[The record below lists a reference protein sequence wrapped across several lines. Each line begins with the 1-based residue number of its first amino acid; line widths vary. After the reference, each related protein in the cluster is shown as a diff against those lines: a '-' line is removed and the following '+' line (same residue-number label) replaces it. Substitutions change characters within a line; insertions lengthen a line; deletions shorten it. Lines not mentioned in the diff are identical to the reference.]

1 MNTKSNLYIIPPT
14 FFQQSAITVARQLLG
29 KQLVRQH
36 EDYSMTRLLIQEVE
50 AYDGV
55 QDLANHAA
63 KGKRTP
69 RNEIMFALGGYFYLY
84 WCYGI
89 HLMLNVVCD
98 QIDYP
103 AAVLIRGAGEING
116 PGKLTKFLQLEK
128 TLNGKPVFP
137 DNGLWFVDTGVETK
151 PSEIMATPRIG
162 ISKKAGEWR
171 DQPLRFVW
179 KTQATSGKG

>member
-1 MNTKSNLYIIPPT
+1 MDYSYVLPAG
-14 FFQQSAITVARQLLG
+14 FFQQSAITVAQQLLG
-29 KQLVRQH
+29 KHLVRQYPDH
-36 EDYSMTRLLIQEVE
+36 SISSLLIQEVE

-55 QDLANHAA
+55 KDLANHAA

-103 AAVLIRGAGEING
+103 AAVLIRGAGKING

-128 TLNGKPVFP
+128 SLNGKPP
-137 DNGLWFVDTGVETK
+137 LPEHGLWFVDGGA
-151 PSEIMATPRIG
+151 EISSSDIITTPRIG
-162 ISKKAGEWR
+162 ISKNAGEWR
-171 DQPLRFVW
+171 DQPLRFLL
-179 KTQATSGKG
+179 KT